1 MYQYPDYLMHY
12 GVLGMK
18 WGRRKSLSSVI
29 KSKNRK
35 RIDSYSSDYQE
46 TRKMRR
52 KPSKKLSN
60 AELKKLNERM
70 RLEQEYN
77 RLSTSQVNRGYEV
90 AKKTVAIAGAIGGL
104 YAISQSDYTKAG
116 KTLLDKAKK
125 TDYTKVGTA
134 LLSKVKK

>member
-18 WGRRKSLSSVI
+18 WGRRKFQSSVR
-29 KSKNRK
+29 KSKKRK
-35 RIDSYSSDYQE
+35 RTDSYSSDYQE

-52 KPSKKLSN
+52 KSSKKLSN
-60 AELKKLNERM
+60 DELKKLNNRM

-77 RLSTSQVNRGYEV
+77 RLSTSQVNRGLEV
-90 AKKTVAIAGAIGGL
+90 AKKIVSITGTIGGL
-104 YAISQSDYTKAG
+104 YAISQSDYVKAG
-116 KTLLDKAKK
+116 KD
-125 TDYTKVGTA
+125 

>member
-18 WGRRKSLSSVI
+18 WGRRKFQSSVS
-29 KSKNRK
+29 KSKKQK
-35 RIDSYSSDYQE
+35 RADSYSSDYQE

-52 KPSKKLSN
+52 KSSKKLSN
-60 AELKKLNERM
+60 DELKKLNNRM

-77 RLSTSQVNRGYEV
+77 RLSTSQVNRGLEV
-90 AKKTVAIAGAIGGL
+90 AKKIVSIAGTIGGL
-104 YAISQSDYTKAG
+104 YAISQSDYVKAG
-116 KTLLDKAKK
+116 KD
-125 TDYTKVGTA
+125 

>member
-116 KTLLDKAKK
+116 KALLDKAKK

-134 LLSKVKK
+134 LLSKIKK

>member
-18 WGRRKSLSSVI
+18 WGRRKSPSSVVKSI
-29 KSKNRK
+29 KKK
-35 RIDSYSSDYQE
+35 RMDSYSSDYQE

-52 KPSKKLSN
+52 KSSKKLSN
-60 AELKKLNERM
+60 AELKTLNQRM

-90 AKKTVAIAGAIGGL
+90 AKKTVAIAGTIGGL
-104 YAISQSDYTKAG
+104 YAISQSDYAKAG
-116 KTLLDKAKK
+116 K
-125 TDYTKVGTA
+125 A
-134 LLSKVKK
+134 LLSKIKK

>member
-12 GVLGMK
+12 GILGMK
-18 WGRRKSLSSVI
+18 WGRRKSQSSAF
-29 KSKNRK
+29 KLLKRK
-35 RIDSYSSDYQE
+35 RTDSYSSDYQE

-52 KPSKKLSN
+52 KSSKKLSN

-70 RLEQEYN
+70 QLEQTYN

-90 AKKTVAIAGAIGGL
+90 AKKTVAIAGTIGGL

-116 KTLLDKAKK
+116 K
-125 TDYTKVGTA
+125 A
-134 LLSKVKK
+134 LLSKVIK

>member
-18 WGRRKSLSSVI
+18 WGRRKFQSSVR
-29 KSKNRK
+29 KSKKQK
-35 RIDSYSSDYQE
+35 RADSYSSDYQE

-52 KPSKKLSN
+52 KSSKKLSN
-60 AELKKLNERM
+60 DELKKLNNRM

-77 RLSTSQVNRGYEV
+77 RLSTSQVNRGLEV
-90 AKKTVAIAGAIGGL
+90 AKKTVSIAGTIGGL
-104 YAISQSDYTKAG
+104 YAISQSDYVKAG
-116 KTLLDKAKK
+116 KD
-125 TDYTKVGTA
+125 

>member
-18 WGRRKSLSSVI
+18 WGRRKFQSSVR
-29 KSKNRK
+29 KSKKQK
-35 RIDSYSSDYQE
+35 RADSYSSDYQE

-52 KPSKKLSN
+52 KSSKKLSN
-60 AELKKLNERM
+60 DELKKLNNRM

-77 RLSTSQVNRGYEV
+77 RLSTSQVNRGLEI
-90 AKKTVAIAGAIGGL
+90 AKKTVSIAGTIGGL
-104 YAISQSDYTKAG
+104 YAISQSDYVKAG
-116 KTLLDKAKK
+116 KD
-125 TDYTKVGTA
+125 

>member
-18 WGRRKSLSSVI
+18 WGRRKFQSSVR
-29 KSKNRK
+29 KSKKQK
-35 RIDSYSSDYQE
+35 RADSYSSDYQE

-52 KPSKKLSN
+52 KSSKKLSN
-60 AELKKLNERM
+60 DELKKLNNRM

-77 RLSTSQVNRGYEV
+77 RLSTSQVNRGLEV
-90 AKKTVAIAGAIGGL
+90 AKKIVSIAGTIGGL
-104 YAISQSDYTKAG
+104 YAISQSDYVKAG
-116 KTLLDKAKK
+116 KD
-125 TDYTKVGTA
+125 

>member
-18 WGRRKSLSSVI
+18 WGRRKFRSSISKSL
-29 KSKNRK
+29 KKK
-35 RIDSYSSDYQE
+35 RTDSYSSDYQE

-52 KPSKKLSN
+52 KSSKKLSN
-60 AELKKLNERM
+60 DELKKLNNRM

-77 RLSTSQVNRGYEV
+77 RLSTLQVNRGLEV
-90 AKKTVAIAGAIGGL
+90 AKKTVAISGTIGGL
-104 YAISQSDYTKAG
+104 YAISQSDYVKAG
-116 KTLLDKAKK
+116 KD
-125 TDYTKVGTA
+125 

>member
-18 WGRRKSLSSVI
+18 WGRRKFQSSVR
-29 KSKNRK
+29 KSKKQK
-35 RIDSYSSDYQE
+35 RADSYSSDYQE

-52 KPSKKLSN
+52 KSSKKLSN
-60 AELKKLNERM
+60 DELKKLNNRM

-77 RLSTSQVNRGYEV
+77 RLSTSQVNRGLEV
-90 AKKTVAIAGAIGGL
+90 TKKTVAIAGTIGGL
-104 YAISQSDYTKAG
+104 YAISQSDYVKAG
-116 KTLLDKAKK
+116 KD
-125 TDYTKVGTA
+125 

>member
-12 GVLGMK
+12 GVPGMK
-18 WGRRKSLSSVI
+18 WGRRKFQSS
-29 KSKNRK
+29 SFKNLNKK
-35 RIDSYSSDYQE
+35 RIDSYSFDYQE

-52 KPSKKLSN
+52 KSSKKLSN

-77 RLSTSQVNRGYEV
+77 RLSTSQINRGLEV
-90 AKKTVAIAGAIGGL
+90 VKKTVAIAGTIGGL
-104 YAISQSDYTKAG
+104 YAISQSDYVKAG
-116 KTLLDKAKK
+116 KD
-125 TDYTKVGTA
+125 

>member
-90 AKKTVAIAGAIGGL
+90 AKKTIAIAGAIGGL
-104 YAISQSDYTKAG
+104 YAVSQSDYTKVG
-116 KTLLDKAKK
+116 KALLDKAKK
-125 TDYTKVGTA
+125 TDYTKVGKA

>member
-18 WGRRKSLSSVI
+18 WGRRKSQSSTS
-29 KSKNRK
+29 KSLKKK
-35 RIDSYSSDYQE
+35 RTDSYSSDYKE

-52 KPSKKLSN
+52 KSSKKLSN

-77 RLSTSQVNRGYEV
+77 RLSTSQINRGYEV
-90 AKKTVAIAGAIGGL
+90 AKKTVAIAGTIGGL
-104 YAISQSDYTKAG
+104 YAISQSDYAKAG
-116 KTLLDKAKK
+116 K
-125 TDYTKVGTA
+125 A
-134 LLSKVKK
+134 LLSKIKK